1 MMVAREQNTLF
12 DEILGFLTSTPTP
25 EQIIAFRPSD
35 VLQERVR
42 FLLDKQRNESLT
54 AEESA
59 ELDEFGRMNHLM
71 SMLKIKA
78 RKKLTES

>member
-12 DEILGFLTSTPTP
+12 DETLEFLASTPTP

-35 VLQERVR
+35 ALQERVR
-42 FLLDKQRNESLT
+42 LLLDRQKNESLT
-54 AEESA
+54 AEEND
-59 ELDEFGRMNHLM
+59 ELDEFARMNHFM

-78 RKKLTES
+78 HKKLAA